1 MLASLRAVP
10 RGAGDLATNKETE
23 MKRSKGLSWKSL
35 EAVCILLVLLTCGA
49 TPSRA
54 YQQDLKKMAT
64 DLAARIHAMKHTH
77 VTVVDFVDLDSKPT
91 KLGKFLAQQ
100 LQANLA
106 EPDLKLVVVD
116 QSQLSLLMDQIEKLN
131 EGLLDPATGR
141 QLGQMAGT
149 EVIVVGMVMPS
160 SMTVRLDI
168 TAIDLQTAKVITA
181 GSASVARLGLIERLA
196 REASGEEDTET
207 ASANEGQKA
216 TEAKK
221 PVPQAPARSRRDQG
235 MIFDLDGCS
244 LSADTVIC
252 EMTVTSIDR
261 ERWLAVTS
269 QSRAWTEAGE
279 EYGTGEITIAN
290 SKSASECTVKRIL
303 KNVPARV
310 SVTFPGF
317 GEEVGVVERLRVYWS
332 EEDDCWSA
340 VRNFRSIDFDKIE
353 FSDETYASSPQKTSR
368 PGKQLHGFESAGK
381 KKGGILQRIG
391 GRVLDA
397 VEEAAAD
404 AIDKQTRK
412 LVGDDEEEQQP
423 PKKNR

>member
-1 MLASLRAVP
+1 
-10 RGAGDLATNKETE
+10 

-91 KLGKFLAQQ
+91 RLGKFLAQQ

-106 EPDLKLVVVD
+106 EPDLDLVVVD
-116 QSQLSLLMDQIEKLN
+116 QGQLSQLMDQIELLN

-141 QLGQMAGT
+141 KLGQMAGT
-149 EVIVVGMVMPS
+149 EVLVVGMVMPS

-168 TAIDLQTAKVITA
+168 KAIDLQTAKVIT
-181 GSASVARLGLIERLA
+181 GKSASVARLGIIEKLA
-196 REASGEEDTET
+196 KEAMGEDEPEI
-207 ASANEGQKA
+207 ASADDDQKVA
-216 TEAKK
+216 PAKK

-244 LSADTVIC
+244 LNADTVIC
-252 EMTVTSIDR
+252 EVTATSSDR
-261 ERWLAVTS
+261 DRWLSVS
-269 QSRAWTEAGE
+269 FNSRVWTEAGE
-279 EYGTGEITIAN
+279 EYGPGEITIAN
-290 SKSASECTVKRIL
+290 STSPRDCAIKQIL
-303 KNVPARV
+303 KNVPTRLTL
-310 SVTFPGF
+310 TFPGF
-317 GEEVGVVERLRVYWS
+317 GEEAGIVERFRFYWHDR
-332 EEDDCWSA
+332 DDCWPRDSRP
-340 VRNFRSIDFDKIE
+340 VNFDKIE
-353 FSDETYASSPQKTSR
+353 FSDETYSHSTQKASR
-368 PGKQLHGFESAGK
+368 PGIKQVHGSESAGK

-391 GRVLDA
+391 SRVLDA

-412 LVGDDEEEQQP
+412 LTGDDEEEQDP